1 MNKFRTYISIN
12 EIGNRMTLSISI
24 YINEIGN
31 RITLKKIK
39 VRHYLELLTLETR
52 KLLASTKSKKT
63 KMKMVKM
70 FLIWKLLKYYST
82 LYPASTQR
90 LEDVP
95 LWSYFGRDVPDH
107 FWTKIGRITYVTYF
121 GTTMSDEHFESV
133 KRGKIP
139 QKRILW
145 ILIKLM
151 SRGRPKNV

>member
-70 FLIWKLLKYYST
+70 FLIWKLLKYY
-82 LYPASTQR
+82 
-90 LEDVP
+90 
-95 LWSYFGRDVPDH
+95 
-107 FWTKIGRITYVTYF
+107 
-121 GTTMSDEHFESV
+121 
-133 KRGKIP
+133 
-139 QKRILW
+139 
-145 ILIKLM
+145 
-151 SRGRPKNV
+151 